1 MAQADTR
8 IAEFEL
14 ASKIAGAC
22 MDAKGIDL
30 TVLDVSEQSDIAKFF
45 LIVSGRSD
53 RQAQGIANRVV
64 QILSERGLSPE
75 SIEGYEE
82 GHWILL
88 DCKNVVVHV
97 FYEPVR
103 ERYDLE
109 GLWMKAKK
117 LDTTQLLAA

>member
-64 QILSERGLSPE
+64 QILNERGLSPE

-88 DCKNVVVHV
+88 DCEDVVVHV

>member
-14 ASKIAGAC
+14 AGKIAGAC

-64 QILSERGLSPE
+64 QVLSERGLSPE
-75 SIEGYEE
+75 SVEGYEE

-88 DCKNVVVHV
+88 DCEDVVVHV

-117 LDTTQLLAA
+117 LDATQLLAA